1 MELTEE
7 DGSVVPAS
15 FMSSIDAQASVV
27 SRSGPES
34 QSVAPYPRTPTRRSR
49 RSNLS
54 LLFNMVKDSG
64 LFWTSTNLSIT
75 QWEGSVAHFRL
86 EGNGPYTLE
95 QFLEALAGAFIA

>member
-1 MELTEE
+1 M
-7 DGSVVPAS
+7 
-15 FMSSIDAQASVV
+15 V

-75 QWEGSVAHFRL
+75 QRKGSVGIFDM

-95 QFLEALAGAFIA
+95 QLLEALAMDTRWDCVGRLWR